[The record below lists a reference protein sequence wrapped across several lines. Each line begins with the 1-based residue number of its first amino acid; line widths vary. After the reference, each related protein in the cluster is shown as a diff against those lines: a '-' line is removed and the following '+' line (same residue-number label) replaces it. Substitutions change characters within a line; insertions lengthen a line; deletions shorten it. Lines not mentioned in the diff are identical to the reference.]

1 MNMESKNRVILLRSM
16 PLARSWIL
24 AAMLSA
30 AASPT
35 PGFAQGT
42 LEQQL
47 ACTPDVL
54 KLCSTFIP
62 NADAITACLRDKSA
76 ELSDACR
83 PVIEASTNPPPVA
96 SDNAGAGRRA
106 TK

>member
-1 MNMESKNRVILLRSM
+1 MNMESENRAKLLRSM

-30 AASPT
+30 SAT
-35 PGFAQGT
+35 PGFAQGS

-54 KLCSTFIP
+54 RLCSTFIP
-62 NADAITACLRDKSA
+62 DADAITACLRDKSA

-83 PVIEASTNPPPVA
+83 PAIEASTNPPPAA
-96 SDNAGAGRRA
+96 SDHAGAGRRA

>member
-30 AASPT
+30 AASST

-54 KLCSTFIP
+54 RLCSALIP